1 MAEKKT
7 AAPAVATPEELAHL
21 DQIVSKVKDAQ
32 RIYATYTQE
41 QVDKIFRA
49 AAIAAAQNRIPLSK
63 MAVEETGMG
72 VMEDKVIKNQFAS
85 EYIYNQYKD
94 TKTCGVLSDDDAFGF
109 RQVAEP
115 IGLIAGIIP
124 TTNPTSTAIFKSLLA
139 LKTRNGIVFSPHPRA
154 QKCTIEAAKIVLNAA
169 VEAGAPE
176 GIIGWI
182 DNPTMPL
189 SSALMHHKDINLI
202 LATGGP
208 GMVKAAY
215 SSGKP
220 AIGVGAGNTPV
231 VIDATAN
238 IKMAVSSV
246 IMSKT
251 FDNGMICASEQSV
264 IVEDPVYD
272 AVKEEFINRGCYFV
286 TGKDRKKLAETIVVN
301 GKLNSAI
308 VGQSAEKIAEMAG
321 IKVPAGTKILIAEAK
336 EVSDE
341 EPFAREKLSP
351 VLGFYRAKDFKSA
364 ADLAKDLILYGGA
377 GHTSVLYTDE
387 ANEDH
392 IDYFKDMPT
401 ARTLINMPSSQG
413 AIGDVYNFK
422 LAPSLTLG
430 CGSWGGNSVSENIGV
445 KHLMNVKSVAERREN
460 MYWYK
465 VPSKIYFK
473 RGALSQALAEL
484 SDKHRAYII
493 TDKTME
499 QLGHV
504 RAVADVLE
512 SLNIKFRVFSDVLPD
527 PNISN
532 VQEALNIANSWQP
545 DMIIALGGGSAIDE
559 GKMVW
564 LMYENPDTS
573 FEDIAM
579 RFMDIRK
586 RIYAAPPLGK
596 KAVMVA
602 IPTTSGTGSEVTPFT
617 IITDEKTG
625 TKYAITDYALTPDM
639 AIIDPEFV
647 LNMPKSLTAFS
658 GLDVLTHA
666 IEAYTS
672 VFATNFTDGQALEA
686 MRLVFKYLEKSYT
699 NGAKDINAREK
710 MHYAATIAGMAF
722 ANAFLGLSH
731 SMAHKLGAM
740 YHVPHGLANALLL
753 SYVIEFNATDKPT
766 KQGLF
771 PQYKYPFVKGRYGKI
786 VDFLLPH
793 NKLGDDKD
801 AKVQKLIDMVE
812 ELKHKLNIPRSIKE
826 YGIPEKE
833 FLDNLD
839 KLSELAFDDQCTGGN
854 ARYPL
859 ISEIKDLYLKAYYGE
874 PVKHKAK

>member
-1 MAEKKT
+1 MALLTK
-7 AAPAVATPEELAHL
+7 VV
-21 DQIVSKVKDAQ
+21 DKVKAAQ
-32 RIYATYTQE
+32 RLYATYTQE

-49 AAIAAAQNRIPLSK
+49 AAIAAAQNRIPLAK
-63 MAVEETGMG
+63 MAVEESGMG

-85 EYIYNQYKD
+85 EYIYNKYKD
-94 TKTCGVLSDDDAFGF
+94 TKTCGVLSDDDAFGY
-109 RQVAEP
+109 RKVAEP
-115 IGLIAGIIP
+115 IGVIAGVVP
-124 TTNPTSTAIFKSLLA
+124 TTNPTATAIFKSLLA

-154 QKCTIEAAKIVLNAA
+154 KKCTIAAAKIVLDAA
-169 VEAGAPE
+169 VAAGAPE

-182 DNPTMPL
+182 ENPTMPL
-189 SSALMHHKDINLI
+189 SNALMHHPHINLI

-220 AIGVGAGNTPV
+220 ALGVGAGNTPA
-231 VIDATAN
+231 VIDATAD
-238 IKMAVSSV
+238 IKMAVSSI

-264 IVEDPVYD
+264 IVEEPVYEK
-272 AVKEEFINRGCYFV
+272 VKAEFIARGCHFV

-301 GKLNSAI
+301 GKLNSGI
-308 VGQSAEKIAEMAG
+308 VGQSACKIAEMAG
-321 IKVPAGTKILIAEAK
+321 IKVPAGTKILIAEAS
-336 EVSDE
+336 EVNDE
-341 EPFAREKLSP
+341 EVFAREKLSP
-351 VLGFYRAKDFKSA
+351 VLAFYRAKDFNQA
-364 ADLAKDLILYGGA
+364 VELARSLILYGGA

-387 ANEDH
+387 SNEEH
-392 IDYFKDMPT
+392 IDIFKDMPT
-401 ARTLINMPSSQG
+401 ARTLINIPSSQG

-465 VPSKIYFK
+465 VPQKIYFK

-484 SDKHRAYII
+484 SGKQRAYII

-504 RAVADVLE
+504 RSVADVLE
-512 SLNIKFRVFSDVLPD
+512 GLNIKFRVFSNVLPD

-532 VQEALNIANSWQP
+532 VQEALAIANSWQP
-545 DMIIALGGGSAIDE
+545 DIIIGLGGGSAMDE
-559 GKMVW
+559 AKMVW
-564 LMYENPDTS
+564 LLYENPDTS

-596 KAVMVA
+596 KATMVA

-647 LNMPKSLTAFS
+647 LGMPKKLTAWS

-672 VFATNFTDGQALEA
+672 VYSTNFTEGQALEA
-686 MRLVFKYLEKSYT
+686 ARLVFKYLEKSYSL
-699 NGAKDINAREK
+699 GAKDINAREK

-722 ANAFLGLSH
+722 ANAFLGLCH

-753 SYVIEFNATDKPT
+753 TYVIEFNATDKPT

-771 PQYKYPFVKGRYGKI
+771 PQYKYPFVKGRYAKI

-793 NKLGDDKD
+793 NNLGDDKD
-801 AKVQKLIDMVE
+801 AKVEKLIEMITD
-812 ELKHKLNIPRSIKE
+812 LKNRLDIPKSLKE

-874 PVKHKAK
+874 PVKHKAD